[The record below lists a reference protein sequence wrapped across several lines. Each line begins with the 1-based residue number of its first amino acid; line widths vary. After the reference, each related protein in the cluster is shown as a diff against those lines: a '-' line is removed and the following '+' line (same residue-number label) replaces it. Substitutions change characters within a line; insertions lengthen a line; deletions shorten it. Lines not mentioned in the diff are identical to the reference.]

1 MFDTLVK
8 WERNRHEY
16 AKEWKERTGGKVL
29 GYFQVY
35 FPEELAHAAGMLP
48 FKVRGAAV
56 EPTHS
61 DSRFGSY
68 LCSIIKTSLEELMDT
83 EDALEGLNSFLEK
96 RQPTWKHA

>member
-35 FPEELAHAAGMLP
+35 FPEELAHAAGMFELSNP
-48 FKVRGAAV
+48 FA
-56 EPTHS
+56 
-61 DSRFGSY
+61 GS
-68 LCSIIKTSLEELMDT
+68 C
-83 EDALEGLNSFLEK
+83 GGVFLFLLQRRRSE
-96 RQPTWKHA
+96 

>member
-35 FPEELAHAAGMLP
+35 FPEELAHAAAY
-48 FKVRGAAV
+48 F
-56 EPTHS
+56 S
-61 DSRFGSY
+61 SS
-68 LCSIIKTSLEELMDT
+68 SN
-83 EDALEGLNSFLEK
+83 EDAASDE
-96 RQPTWKHA
+96 